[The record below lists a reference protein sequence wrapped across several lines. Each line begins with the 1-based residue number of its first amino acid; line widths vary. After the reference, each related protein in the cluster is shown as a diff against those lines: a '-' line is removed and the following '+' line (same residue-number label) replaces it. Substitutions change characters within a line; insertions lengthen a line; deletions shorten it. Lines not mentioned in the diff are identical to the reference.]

1 MRASANHEI
10 AMLLDYD
17 KIDPELKPALEAL
30 PPLEIT
36 RENVAMIRELL
47 ANQPTPEPP
56 YQVDEDVLSVPGPD
70 GDVPVYVYRKEKRP
84 GQSVLLWIHGGGYLI
99 GSAQDERARTIAH
112 ELDCTVLSVEYRL
125 APEHPFP
132 AGPEDCYAV
141 LEWMFANAESLGID
155 STRVAIGGASAGG
168 GMAAGVALMNR
179 DRANHPLALQLL
191 LYPMVDNL
199 HDTESGQY
207 ENHPVW
213 NQGTSFRAWEM
224 YLDGEPGLDAP
235 AYAAAT
241 RASDLSGLP
250 PAYVCVGAE
259 DLFRDEDV
267 AYAQRLNAAN
277 VPCELAVFPGLY
289 HGADMFVPDAAISRR
304 LQRSFLAALG
314 DALR

>member
-1 MRASANHEI
+1 
-10 AMLLDYD
+10 MLLDYD

-36 RENVAMIRELL
+36 RENVAMIRELM
-47 ANQPTPEPP
+47 ASRPTPESPFEVIEEP
-56 YQVDEDVLSVPGPD
+56 LSVPGPD
-70 GDVPVYVYRKEKRP
+70 GDVPIYVYRKDARKD
-84 GQSVLLWIHGGGYLI
+84 QAALLWIHGGGYII

-112 ELDCTVLSVEYRL
+112 ELDCTVVSVEYRL

-141 LEWMFANAESLGID
+141 LEWMFANAGELGID
-155 STRVAIGGASAGG
+155 AARVAIGGASAGG

-179 DRANHPLALQLL
+179 DRANHPLVLQLL

-224 YLDGEPGLDAP
+224 YLDGEPGVDAP
-235 AYAAAT
+235 AYAAAA

-267 AYAQRLNAAN
+267 AYAQRLNAAD
-277 VPCELAVFPGLY
+277 VACELAVFPGLY